1 MWKQLSVMKTVQKRE
16 IHIEGASEIF
26 VCVSGE
32 SYSAIEM
39 FVCERE
45 RECEK
50 NLERAIERHKGKRG
64 LKKSNKE
71 RVVRTKTER
80 EM

>member
-1 MWKQLSVMKTVQKRE
+1 MKTVQKRE

-50 NLERAIERHKGKRG
+50 NLERHKGKRG
-64 LKKSNKE
+64 LEKSNKE